1 MAWEWI
7 DFWDERQDLWIFSE
21 QNIKKNRASPKGDES
36 ELNPTHKGEVI
47 FDATACLQDI
57 IYPAD
62 IGLLHRF
69 REIVE
74 AMIDD
79 LHATHP

>member
-1 MAWEWI
+1 MNFLRTKHWKKDKATPQA
-7 DFWDERQDLWIFSE
+7 DGSDLDSI
-21 QNIKKNRASPKGDES
+21 N
-36 ELNPTHKGEVI
+36 KGEVI
-47 FDATACLQDI
+47 FDATACPQDI
-57 IYPAD
+57 VYPAD